1 MQNDDADD
9 EYLVENLEHHF
20 VLIIHVVLHGL
31 IDEVELID
39 HEMYM
44 GKQKLLIE
52 MLLVDINDI
61 DDYDIVDI
69 DEGDD
74 DELML
79 EMLVEN
85 NDAVDDE
92 IDEVEVAHDIM
103 LQLVEADDDEVD
115 INDADDEIE
124 PHELLKFVI
133 KQIEA
138 IEYHVLLVER
148 LQLLEI
154 TQYIRSLLTEH
165 LLSYLNFIKGRKTF
179 TAFLFSIVI
188 PIFFHTLPVMPKMA
202 SLNISFI
209 NVKSYEFTE
218 TYRRGMTKGLQKR
231 TRKNCV
237 YKRFS

>member
-9 EYLVENLEHHF
+9 EYLVENLEHDF
-20 VLIIHVVLHGL
+20 VLIIHVVMHGL

-52 MLLVDINDI
+52 MLLVDIYDF

-92 IDEVEVAHDIM
+92 IDEAEVAHELM

-115 INDADDEIE
+115 INDVDDE
-124 PHELLKFVI
+124 
-133 KQIEA
+133 
-138 IEYHVLLVER
+138 
-148 LQLLEI
+148 
-154 TQYIRSLLTEH
+154 TEH
-165 LLSYLNFIKGRKTF
+165 DD
-179 TAFLFSIVI
+179 
-188 PIFFHTLPVMPKMA
+188 
-202 SLNISFI
+202 
-209 NVKSYEFTE
+209 
-218 TYRRGMTKGLQKR
+218 
-231 TRKNCV
+231 
-237 YKRFS
+237 